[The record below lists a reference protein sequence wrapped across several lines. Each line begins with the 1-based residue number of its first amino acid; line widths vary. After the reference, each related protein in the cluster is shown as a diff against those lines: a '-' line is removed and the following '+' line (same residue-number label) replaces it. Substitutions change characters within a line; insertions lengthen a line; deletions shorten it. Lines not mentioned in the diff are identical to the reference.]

1 MLPNPVAQTALLELR
16 GMEGLQEWQVELR
29 DATGRSVRTATA
41 NGEQWRFE
49 RGDLP
54 AGLYMLQ
61 VRSNGQLL
69 GSGKVVLR

>member
-1 MLPNPVAQTALLELR
+1 MPN
-16 GMEGLQEWQVELR
+16 
-29 DATGRSVRTATA
+29 GRSVRSATA

-54 AGLYMLQ
+54 AGLYLLQ